1 MNSLREIASLGRAAR
16 MESKLKVRQPL
27 AAVTVALNDPA
38 QQEWLAAHDS
48 ILRDELNVKQISFTA
63 DAAEFVT
70 YQIQP
75 NFKRLGPQVGP
86 LLPKLKATLQQAN
99 GAVLLAELNQTGAVK
114 IDLGEKQLSLGGE
127 DIQVRMQAKGGWAA
141 AQGSA
146 CVVVLD
152 TKLTDELVSEGY
164 AQDVKR
170 LVQDLRKQRRLDFS
184 ARIKLSLATTA
195 EELRRAVEQ
204 HAAYLKQETLAVE
217 IDWPARWPLLQSVKR
232 WAITGFKSIWK
243 SSIQFSQFKCA
254 ERFSQH
260 VFFEIGMGT
269 MRDSAKRRL
278 RLAVLISGGGTTLRN
293 LLDWHAAGKLDA
305 EIVIVGSSN
314 PDAGGLRY
322 AAEANVPAFVVSHRE
337 VPGEQESSDRIF
349 AACREAQVDY
359 VVLGGFLRKLCIP
372 SDFARRV
379 INIHPS
385 LIPAFAGKGFY
396 GRRVHEAVLRQ
407 GCRVSGCT
415 VHFVDDLFDHGP
427 IIDQEAVRVAEDDT
441 PETLAA
447 RVFAAECQLYP
458 TVINRIAAGRVH

>member
-1 MNSLREIASLGRAAR
+1 
-16 MESKLKVRQPL
+16 
-27 AAVTVALNDPA
+27 
-38 QQEWLAAHDS
+38 
-48 ILRDELNVKQISFTA
+48 
-63 DAAEFVT
+63 
-70 YQIQP
+70 
-75 NFKRLGPQVGP
+75 
-86 LLPKLKATLQQAN
+86 
-99 GAVLLAELNQTGAVK
+99 
-114 IDLGEKQLSLGGE
+114 
-127 DIQVRMQAKGGWAA
+127 
-141 AQGSA
+141 
-146 CVVVLD
+146 
-152 TKLTDELVSEGY
+152 
-164 AQDVKR
+164 
-170 LVQDLRKQRRLDFS
+170 
-184 ARIKLSLATTA
+184 
-195 EELRRAVEQ
+195 
-204 HAAYLKQETLAVE
+204 
-217 IDWPARWPLLQSVKR
+217 
-232 WAITGFKSIWK
+232 
-243 SSIQFSQFKCA
+243 
-254 ERFSQH
+254 
-260 VFFEIGMGT
+260 MGT

-293 LLDWHAAGKLDA
+293 LLDWQATGKLDA

-337 VPGEQESSDRIF
+337 VRDEQELSDRIF

-379 INIHPS
+379 INVHPS

-396 GRRVHEAVLRQ
+396 GRRVHEAVIRQ

-427 IIDQEAVRVAEDDT
+427 IIEQEAVRVAEDDT